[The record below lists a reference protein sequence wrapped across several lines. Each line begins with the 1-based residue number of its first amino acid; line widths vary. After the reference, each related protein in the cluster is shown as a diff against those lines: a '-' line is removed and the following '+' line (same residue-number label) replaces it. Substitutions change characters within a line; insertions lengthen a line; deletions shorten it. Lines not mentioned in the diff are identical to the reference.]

1 MEDYDLSSFGWDGC
15 SIPTNLHSVCE
26 RLPTWKHIK
35 LLRTPHVAKE
45 ATLYFPHTFFKPTG
59 KTPYMPSYIKGTLEN
74 DGGYAQIFK
83 GKRAIFRSKDNIHTG
98 PVSLTKVSPFSEVCI
113 KEVRLNITPEEDVAS
128 PHTRANSYEDEINAI
143 LYEVFLH
150 GLLYKTLEK
159 EGFPSVVPYLHE
171 VVGHTKNGAL
181 PISPTDFKS
190 LWICMEFLSG
200 TTLEKYLRRNLRI
213 PTGPEGSAER
223 ARMIEANETILI
235 DVFIQ
240 LAFYLHVLQE
250 KLRFNHR
257 DMKINNVYIRH
268 HESSET
274 WSRVITIP
282 GLGSWNCLI
291 DLVMIDFGFAC
302 ISCGEGFLNP
312 RATLVGAGSW
322 FRTEHDC
329 LKYGR
334 DLGQFLYSLHC
345 SFPLSR
351 YISSAFFLILSMA
364 LRATKGSVAT
374 GTKRIDLLK
383 GFDPSGKPIES
394 TVIPATIKF
403 NDGIYLFL
411 READVDVPDCRP
423 KEFLRLLHVFR
434 PEKLR
439 SLKI

>member
-1 MEDYDLSSFGWDGC
+1 
-15 SIPTNLHSVCE
+15 
-26 RLPTWKHIK
+26 
-35 LLRTPHVAKE
+35 
-45 ATLYFPHTFFKPTG
+45 
-59 KTPYMPSYIKGTLEN
+59 MPAYIKGTLEN

-83 GKRAIFRSKDNIHTG
+83 GQRAIFHSKDNTHTG
-98 PVSLTKVSPFSEVCI
+98 SVSLTKVSPFSEICI

-128 PHTRANSYEDEINAI
+128 PKTRAVSYEDEINAI
-143 LYEVFLH
+143 IYEVFLH

-171 VVGHTKNGAL
+171 VAGHTKNGSPAT
-181 PISPTDFKS
+181 SPTDFKS

-200 TTLEKYLRRNLRI
+200 TTLEKYLRRNLGIPHGPDTERI
-213 PTGPEGSAER
+213 R
-223 ARMIEANETILI
+223 IIEANEKILL

-268 HESSET
+268 HDVSEK

-345 SFPLSR
+345 SFPLSK
-351 YISSAFFLILSMA
+351 YISPAFFIVLAMA
-364 LRATKGSVAT
+364 LRATKGST
-374 GTKRIDLLK
+374 IIDLLK
-383 GFDPSGKPIES
+383 GFDSSGNPIES
-394 TVIPATIKF
+394 VAIPASIKF

-411 READVDVPDCRP
+411 READVDIPDCRP

-439 SLKI
+439 TLKI

>member
-1 MEDYDLSSFGWDGC
+1 
-15 SIPTNLHSVCE
+15 
-26 RLPTWKHIK
+26 
-35 LLRTPHVAKE
+35 
-45 ATLYFPHTFFKPTG
+45 
-59 KTPYMPSYIKGTLEN
+59 
-74 DGGYAQIFK
+74 
-83 GKRAIFRSKDNIHTG
+83 
-98 PVSLTKVSPFSEVCI
+98 
-113 KEVRLNITPEEDVAS
+113 
-128 PHTRANSYEDEINAI
+128 
-143 LYEVFLH
+143 
-150 GLLYKTLEK
+150 
-159 EGFPSVVPYLHE
+159 
-171 VVGHTKNGAL
+171 
-181 PISPTDFKS
+181 
-190 LWICMEFLSG
+190 MEFLSG
-200 TTLEKYLRRNLRI
+200 TTLEKYLRRNLHI
-213 PTGPEGSAER
+213 PTGLSEER
-223 ARMIEANETILI
+223 AKTVETNETILI

-268 HESSET
+268 HDPSEK

-282 GLGSWNCLI
+282 GLGSWNCVI

-322 FRTEHDC
+322 FRAEHDC

-345 SFPLSR
+345 SFPLSK
-351 YISSAFFLILSMA
+351 YISPAFFVVLSMA
-364 LRATKGSVAT
+364 LRATKGTT
-374 GTKRIDLLK
+374 GPANKRVDLLK
-383 GFDPSGKPIES
+383 GFEPSGKPIES
-394 TVIPATIKF
+394 AVIPPMIKF